1 MTFTLQEIG
10 KRMLSQYE
18 ISFCITT
25 ILLPSARQ
33 NALRNSPRHLLNME
47 ALLQKNPLHSNNR
60 LIHLNVFPWESE
72 GILSTLQTILGW
84 VV

>member
-10 KRMLSQYE
+10 KCLLSQYE
-18 ISFCITT
+18 IRFCITT

-33 NALRNSPRHLLNME
+33 NVLRNSPRQLLNVE
-47 ALLQKNPLHSNNR
+47 VLLQKNPLHRNNR

-72 GILSTLQTILGW
+72 GILSPLQTILGW